1 MSGII
6 RLTEANSYLG
16 PDAIFRSS
24 TLCITSHK
32 LADVPKKK
40 GAGTADAKPRSYR
53 RNGTGKQ
60 SEALWANGK
69 HRWMRDYG
77 RYRFSCICCVDKDGV
92 KTVAHF

>member
-6 RLTEANSYLG
+6 RLTVASSYLG
-16 PDAIFRSS
+16 PDAVFRSS
-24 TLCITSHK
+24 ITSHE
-32 LADVPKKK
+32 LADVAPVE
-40 GAGTADAKPRSYR
+40 GTCTADAKPRSYR

-77 RYRFSCICCVDKDGV
+77 NADL
-92 KTVAHF
+92 VAYAA